1 MHPKVFSNAHLRG
14 KERIMKRKENLIW
27 GIVFII
33 IGLIIGLKVLGI
45 INIDIFFDGWWSLFI
60 IIPSA
65 ISIVKNIRDI
75 GAYIW
80 LAIGVALLLSAQGIL
95 DMEIVGKLI
104 LPAVLVAI
112 GVGMIFK
119 DSKLEKAKENEE
131 YYATFSGQKLNFE
144 GDTFKGASLNAIF
157 GGIDLNLKKADI
169 IDEANIDAT
178 SVFGGINI
186 FVPNNVNVEIKSTSL
201 FGGITNKVENKENQ
215 PTIKIRAFC
224 LFGGVEVK

>member
-119 DSKLEKAKENEE
+119 DSKLEKAK
-131 YYATFSGQKLNFE
+131 
-144 GDTFKGASLNAIF
+144 
-157 GGIDLNLKKADI
+157 DLHKKNLRK
-169 IDEANIDAT
+169 
-178 SVFGGINI
+178 
-186 FVPNNVNVEIKSTSL
+186 
-201 FGGITNKVENKENQ
+201 Q
-215 PTIKIRAFC
+215 
-224 LFGGVEVK
+224 

>member
-186 FVPNNVNVEIKSTSL
+186 FVPNNVNVEIKSTSV
-201 FGGITNKVENKENQ
+201 FGGATSKVENKANQ
-215 PTIKIRAFC
+215 PTIHIKAFC